1 MKPGMMASGNCLAIL
16 KGDVNSLNGRV
27 ICGEVLSDGA
37 TLVSATAD
45 KEVKV
50 WDLYLSNDQCTNTFS
65 SHNHCVSVMIEV
77 GRGIIATAFSNK
89 IIRIWDITTGEEG
102 KIFVPPT
109 RWSSVVEEKDSSR
122 ALNLTLTCIW
132 WSDEEVIY

>member
-1 MKPGMMASGNCLAIL
+1 
-16 KGDVNSLNGRV
+16 V

-50 WDLYLSNDQCTNTFS
+50 WEEDPYLSNNQCTNTFS
-65 SHNHCVSVMIEV
+65 SHNHSVSVMIEV

-102 KIFVPPT
+102 KIFFPPT
-109 RWSSVVEEKDSSR
+109 YQMVGGRRKRFVSGSKFNSDMYMVVRRRSHLLINE
-122 ALNLTLTCIW
+122 
-132 WSDEEVIY
+132 